1 MACSIKNSGGGMV
14 ELFSQSWTDTA
25 STHSFTVTDEL
36 KQKIAEYDLIVITNT
51 AQGTRT
57 AGTYGNIAF
66 MSNILCASHLAEFMN
81 KETPGYY
88 DYYQYLLTG
97 SAGSTGN
104 DTLNCYFIKSG
115 SEEGTI
121 KYLMVYTSGRSA
133 QGTSEIKFYGIKL

>member
-1 MACSIKNSGGGMV
+1 MV

-36 KQKIAEYDLIVITNT
+36 KQKIAEYDFIVITNT

-57 AGTYGNIAF
+57 AGTYGDIVF

-81 KETPGYY
+81 KETTGYY
-88 DYYQYLLTG
+88 DRYTYVLTG
-97 SAGSTGN
+97 STGSTGN
-104 DTLNCYFIKSG
+104 DILSCYFINSG
-115 SEEGTI
+115 ASGTI
-121 KYLMVYTSGRSA
+121 DYSMVYSKGNPA